1 MKTKIKICQKCH
13 NSLDES
19 SFEIVGTE
27 RNNEWSFSN
36 LGFSVEF
43 KRDEICKGC
52 RSRERAKLEEE

>member
-1 MKTKIKICQKCH
+1 MNKTCQKCH
-13 NSLDES
+13 NSLDKS

-36 LGFSVEF
+36 LPGFSVEF

-52 RSRERAKLEEE
+52 RSWERAKLEEE

>member
-1 MKTKIKICQKCH
+1 MKTKIKTCQKCH

-19 SFEIVGTE
+19 SFEILGKAVPDKW
-27 RNNEWSFSN
+27 NNDYGYSMK
-36 LGFSVEF
+36 F